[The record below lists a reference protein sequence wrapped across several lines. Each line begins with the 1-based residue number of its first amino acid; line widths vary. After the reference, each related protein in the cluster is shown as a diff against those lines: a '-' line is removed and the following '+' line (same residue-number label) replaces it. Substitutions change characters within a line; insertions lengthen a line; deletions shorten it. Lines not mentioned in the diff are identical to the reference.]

1 MGKKFWEANKNSE
14 VAENTKFLEFWKFQ
28 VKFKQIYFFQK
39 NARSSLKMSYIPE
52 THELHIR

>member
-52 THELHIR
+52 THEL